1 MKKLNI
7 CLLVI
12 VCLFMVGCTS
22 NKTKE
27 TTTLENFSTEL
38 SNNNFQVVLKDYSN
52 IDYIVESRVGT
63 YNDIEIEMIK
73 YTDSSYADKV
83 HGEHI
88 ESFNLLKSTGAAEVK
103 DKGKN
108 YYKYSL
114 VSNGYY
120 MISSRVDDTLIF
132 CKTSINNKDL
142 VDSIYTNLGY

>member
-7 CLLVI
+7 YLLII

-27 TTTLENFSTEL
+27 TTTLEAFSTEL
-38 SNNNFQVVLKDYSN
+38 TNNNFQVVLKDYSSV
-52 IDYIVESRVGT
+52 DYIVESRVGT

-73 YTDSSYADKV
+73 YTDSNYANQV
-83 HGEHI
+83 HEEHI
-88 ESFNLLKSTGAAEVK
+88 ENFNLLKSTGAAEVK

-114 VSNGYY
+114 ISNGYY
-120 MISSRVDDTLIF
+120 MISSRVEDTLIF
-132 CKTSINNKDL
+132 CKTTIDNKDL
-142 VDSIYTNLGY
+142 IDSIYTKLGY